1 MGTTVN
7 LGSSHINLESQGQG
21 DTTDHL
27 SSIAFV
33 RIACRRAHISLYTQG
48 HHATLTESS
57 R

>member
-1 MGTTVN
+1 MGTTAN
-7 LGSSHINLESQGQG
+7 WGASHINLESQGQG

-27 SSIAFV
+27 SSVAFV
-33 RIACRRAHISLYTQG
+33 LIACRRAHICLHTQG